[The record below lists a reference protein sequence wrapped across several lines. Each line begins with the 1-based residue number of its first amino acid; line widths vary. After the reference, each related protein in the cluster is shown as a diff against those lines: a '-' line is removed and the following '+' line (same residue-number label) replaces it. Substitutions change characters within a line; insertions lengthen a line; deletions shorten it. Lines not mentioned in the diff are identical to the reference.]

1 MSIRT
6 VSAISHYCCKAAAVL
21 ALATAAAPASADDA
35 SIRVLLAPAQE
46 TVLASPISARITALN
61 ASLGST
67 FKAGDNLVV
76 LECGEQK
83 ARLDMARAELATA
96 REQHQAQLRLKE
108 LRQASDV
115 EVALAAHAV
124 TRGQAQVQL
133 NQVQLAQCNIT
144 APFNGRVVQLNAK
157 PFQSVKPAEPLL
169 EIISSGALKLRLNAP
184 ALWVSWLHAGTSFEV
199 SIDETGKRYPASV
212 SALNARI
219 DPISQTIELEATL
232 DDSAGEL
239 LPGMSGTAYF
249 TPPSDEP

>member
-1 MSIRT
+1 MTAMSN
-6 VSAISHYCCKAAAVL
+6 VSERRWYQAAAL
-21 ALATAAAPASADDA
+21 ILLSSCSAAASAEDA

-46 TVLASPISARITALN
+46 TVLSSPIAARITTLN

-157 PFQSVKPAEPLL
+157 PYQSVKPAEPLL
-169 EIISSGALKLRLNAP
+169 EIISAGTLKLRLNAP
-184 ALWVSWLHAGTSFEV
+184 AQWVSWLAEGTPFDV

-232 DDSAGEL
+232 NDNTGEL
-239 LPGMSGTAYF
+239 LPGMSGTAHF
-249 TPPSDEP
+249 TPPDSEL